1 MRNLKRALSLAL
13 AAIMLVGMM
22 VVSASAASYNDLT
35 DKDQIVNKDAVSM
48 LVTLG
53 VIEGKPDGSYAPT
66 EGVDRAQM
74 AKMISV
80 IMNQGVDNG
89 ALYENSPSGLTD
101 ISSHWAKGH
110 INYCYTTGIIAGRG
124 NGKFDPDAGVTG
136 SEAAKM
142 LLVAAGY
149 DPAIEGLTGTDWEIN
164 TNALAS
170 KLGIFRNFKGS
181 VAEPLSRDNA
191 ALLIYNALDVE
202 MIESYTNNGYAMAYS
217 DARTILSSMYGVYK
231 VEGVVVGNKWAEL
244 DKTDSDSALKDGKTV
259 LDNVVLYSSTT
270 SNTTKDEGV
279 AQSGKIAFNVDTPV
293 DFLGKTVTMYI
304 EKTTILSDS
313 KVLGVS
319 TKDDVN
325 VINATAATQSTVKD
339 YLKGTGVAVTKGTE
353 FYVNYGY
360 CKTEE
365 DAHNLINDYSYA
377 ANNSDKFNL
386 NGVDVE
392 IIDNNNDGDAEYVLF
407 TRETLSEVR
416 TYSEKNET
424 ISFYAPGYDK
434 NNELANKTVTETE
447 DFEDVVFNDEVTTD
461 DLILYVQYGG
471 RTYISAPEVVT
482 GKMTRVDRDKADELF
497 ITVDGEEYRQSYIL
511 DAASLVD
518 VDLTRFDIADAKNEP
533 GFDNSYDFVL
543 DSNGYV
549 IAIRPAEEVVTNYA
563 LVVDSAWTLNAL
575 DRSGQVKILM
585 TDGTVKTYSINWKNS
600 AKAFEDIDKVTGDVG
615 EGTYADNDE
624 KLEAYL
630 GTRDVNKPGQPG
642 QTYNKTGVA
651 AGSIIT
657 YTLSDDDVLTIKSVL
672 QGNSLKTGTSEIDG
686 SVNTSSTAGVA
697 DNGKVVRMNTAT
709 DKSLQYKTTSK
720 GYTGGRGS
728 IEVQADGAADATT
741 YAVDKNT
748 VAFYYWT
755 NAKGE
760 TEYGV
765 ATGWDHM
772 SDVDPNVEVQVY
784 PTLDK
789 TSYKTYE
796 ATKLADVI
804 LFEAEAK
811 ATSANYMLVL
821 SANAIGK
828 DLLEL
833 NVVFEDGTVQAVE
846 VDDDGGHDWD
856 DEASYMKAY
865 TYAENADGTYDIG
878 DKVENAGTAKLLKNG
893 TVESSLKGY
902 IALSGKANV
911 WDVTDVDTAEDKTAL
926 GTFPYNTKVNAVIVE
941 DDKAIRTAWIW
952 EVEEGDNDIDDN
964 NPIATEVTKID
975 ADNFKIY
982 LNAFVGADN
991 RVAVI
996 TRAMEKAGY
1005 TDVTFASAAN
1015 NEYTVTAQVKS
1026 SSGISTSLTFTTV
1039 TRWFSNSA
1047 IGAENVDNYNNVADL
1062 PDNSALIGDASDL
1075 TGLIG
1080 GPTTGNVT
1088 AGDNMM
1094 FTYTAKGTGNVV
1106 LTISDRSG
1114 VVYRET
1120 HGTAGSPSA
1129 SVAAGQHY
1137 FYISLDNGS
1146 LNTSNTGN
1154 KVDTTNDKCT
1164 FAGKLADGNYVWS
1177 VTENG
1182 TTVASGSFT
1191 LDRGI

>member
-1 MRNLKRALSLAL
+1 MACKGRYTPLGFKIQKEEIQMRNLKRALSLAL
-13 AAIMLVGMM
+13 AAIMLIGMM

-585 TDGTVKTYSINWKNS
+585 TDGTVKTYSINCNNS
-600 AKAFEDIDKVTGDVG
+600 AKAMEDINTVETTNDVKG
-615 EGTYADNDE
+615 KPNDE
-624 KLEAYL
+624 KLETYL
-630 GTRDVNKPGQPG
+630 GTRDVNKPGQPGQPG

-657 YTLSDDDVLTIKSVL
+657 YTLSDDDVLTIKHVL
-672 QGNSLKTGTSEIDG
+672 QGNTLKGNDSEIDS

-697 DNGKVVRMNTAT
+697 DNGTVIRMNTSV
-709 DKSLQYKTTSK
+709 DQSLQYTAPN

-728 IEVQADGAADATT
+728 ITVKAGAEDAKT

-772 SDVDPNVEVQVY
+772 SDVANNTEVQVY

-796 ATKLADVI
+796 ATDLADVI

-833 NVVFEDGTVQAVE
+833 NVVFEDGTVQAIE

-878 DKVENAGTAKLLKNG
+878 DDVENAGTAKLLKNG
-893 TVESSLKGY
+893 TVDSSLKGY

-911 WDVTDVDTAEDKTAL
+911 
-926 GTFPYNTKVNAVIVE
+926 
-941 DDKAIRTAWIW
+941 
-952 EVEEGDNDIDDN
+952 
-964 NPIATEVTKID
+964 
-975 ADNFKIY
+975 
-982 LNAFVGADN
+982 
-991 RVAVI
+991 
-996 TRAMEKAGY
+996 
-1005 TDVTFASAAN
+1005 
-1015 NEYTVTAQVKS
+1015 
-1026 SSGISTSLTFTTV
+1026 
-1039 TRWFSNSA
+1039 
-1047 IGAENVDNYNNVADL
+1047 
-1062 PDNSALIGDASDL
+1062 
-1075 TGLIG
+1075 
-1080 GPTTGNVT
+1080 
-1088 AGDNMM
+1088 
-1094 FTYTAKGTGNVV
+1094 
-1106 LTISDRSG
+1106 
-1114 VVYRET
+1114 
-1120 HGTAGSPSA
+1120 
-1129 SVAAGQHY
+1129 
-1137 FYISLDNGS
+1137 
-1146 LNTSNTGN
+1146 
-1154 KVDTTNDKCT
+1154 
-1164 FAGKLADGNYVWS
+1164 
-1177 VTENG
+1177 
-1182 TTVASGSFT
+1182 
-1191 LDRGI
+1191 

>member
-1 MRNLKRALSLAL
+1 MACKGRYTPLWLKIQKEEIQMRNLKRALSLAL
-13 AAIMLVGMM
+13 AAIMLIGMM

-48 LVTLG
+48 LVSLG
-53 VIEGKPDGSYAPT
+53 IIEGKPDGSYGPT
-66 EGVDRAQM
+66 ENVDRAQM
-74 AKMISV
+74 AKMLSV
-80 IMNQGVDNG
+80 IMNKGVDNS
-89 ALYENSPSGLTD
+89 ALYQSVNSGLTD
-101 ISSHWAKGH
+101 ITSHWAKGH

-600 AKAFEDIDKVTGDVG
+600 AKAMEDINTVETTNDVKG
-615 EGTYADNDE
+615 KPNDE
-624 KLEAYL
+624 KLETYL
-630 GTRDVNKPGQPG
+630 GTRDVNKPGQPGQPG

-657 YTLSDDDVLTIKSVL
+657 YTLSDDDVLTIKHVL
-672 QGNSLKTGTSEIDG
+672 QGNTLKGNDSEIDS

-697 DNGKVVRMNTAT
+697 DNGTVIRMNTSV
-709 DKSLQYKTTSK
+709 DQSLQYTAPN

-728 IEVQADGAADATT
+728 ITVKAGAEDAKT

-772 SDVDPNVEVQVY
+772 SDVANNTEVQVY

-796 ATKLADVI
+796 ATDLADVI

-833 NVVFEDGTVQAVE
+833 NVVFEDGTVQAIE

-878 DKVENAGTAKLLKNG
+878 DDVENAGTAKLLKNG
-893 TVESSLKGY
+893 TVDSSLKGY

-911 WDVTDVDTAEDKTAL
+911 
-926 GTFPYNTKVNAVIVE
+926 
-941 DDKAIRTAWIW
+941 
-952 EVEEGDNDIDDN
+952 
-964 NPIATEVTKID
+964 
-975 ADNFKIY
+975 
-982 LNAFVGADN
+982 
-991 RVAVI
+991 
-996 TRAMEKAGY
+996 
-1005 TDVTFASAAN
+1005 
-1015 NEYTVTAQVKS
+1015 
-1026 SSGISTSLTFTTV
+1026 
-1039 TRWFSNSA
+1039 
-1047 IGAENVDNYNNVADL
+1047 
-1062 PDNSALIGDASDL
+1062 
-1075 TGLIG
+1075 
-1080 GPTTGNVT
+1080 
-1088 AGDNMM
+1088 
-1094 FTYTAKGTGNVV
+1094 
-1106 LTISDRSG
+1106 
-1114 VVYRET
+1114 
-1120 HGTAGSPSA
+1120 
-1129 SVAAGQHY
+1129 
-1137 FYISLDNGS
+1137 
-1146 LNTSNTGN
+1146 
-1154 KVDTTNDKCT
+1154 
-1164 FAGKLADGNYVWS
+1164 
-1177 VTENG
+1177 
-1182 TTVASGSFT
+1182 
-1191 LDRGI
+1191 

>member
-13 AAIMLVGMM
+13 AAIMLIGMM

-600 AKAFEDIDKVTGDVG
+600 AKAMEDINTVETTNDVKG
-615 EGTYADNDE
+615 KPNDE
-624 KLEAYL
+624 KLETYL
-630 GTRDVNKPGQPG
+630 GTRDVNKPGQPGQPG

-657 YTLSDDDVLTIKSVL
+657 YTLSDDDVLTIKHVL
-672 QGNSLKTGTSEIDG
+672 QGNTLKGNDSEIDS

-697 DNGKVVRMNTAT
+697 DNGTVIRMNTSV
-709 DKSLQYKTTSK
+709 DQSLQYTAPN

-728 IEVQADGAADATT
+728 ITVKAGAEDAKT

-772 SDVDPNVEVQVY
+772 SDVANNTEVQVY

-796 ATKLADVI
+796 ATDLADVI

-833 NVVFEDGTVQAVE
+833 NVVFEDGTVQAIE

-878 DKVENAGTAKLLKNG
+878 DDVENAGTAKLLKNG
-893 TVESSLKGY
+893 TVDSSLKGY

-911 WDVTDVDTAEDKTAL
+911 
-926 GTFPYNTKVNAVIVE
+926 
-941 DDKAIRTAWIW
+941 
-952 EVEEGDNDIDDN
+952 
-964 NPIATEVTKID
+964 
-975 ADNFKIY
+975 
-982 LNAFVGADN
+982 
-991 RVAVI
+991 
-996 TRAMEKAGY
+996 
-1005 TDVTFASAAN
+1005 
-1015 NEYTVTAQVKS
+1015 
-1026 SSGISTSLTFTTV
+1026 
-1039 TRWFSNSA
+1039 
-1047 IGAENVDNYNNVADL
+1047 
-1062 PDNSALIGDASDL
+1062 
-1075 TGLIG
+1075 
-1080 GPTTGNVT
+1080 
-1088 AGDNMM
+1088 
-1094 FTYTAKGTGNVV
+1094 
-1106 LTISDRSG
+1106 
-1114 VVYRET
+1114 
-1120 HGTAGSPSA
+1120 
-1129 SVAAGQHY
+1129 
-1137 FYISLDNGS
+1137 
-1146 LNTSNTGN
+1146 
-1154 KVDTTNDKCT
+1154 
-1164 FAGKLADGNYVWS
+1164 
-1177 VTENG
+1177 
-1182 TTVASGSFT
+1182 
-1191 LDRGI
+1191 